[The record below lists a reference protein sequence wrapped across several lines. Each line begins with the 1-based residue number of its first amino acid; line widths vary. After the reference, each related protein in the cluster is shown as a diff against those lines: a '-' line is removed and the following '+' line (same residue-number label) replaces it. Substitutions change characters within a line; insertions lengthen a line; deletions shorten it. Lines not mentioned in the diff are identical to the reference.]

1 MMENK
6 STVGGLFSLKN
17 KASLGGS
24 KRIKISRACDECRK
38 RKVKCDGVQPCSR
51 CRKSNTECVFAKLPP
66 KRGPPKQYMENLENR
81 LQRVEKALKSL
92 TLPVRKIFEDAL
104 SNEKKGSLTESSAS
118 SVKQSMTASVAPHHA
133 SLKQPTQ
140 QYATSSPDPIL
151 DRFTVNE
158 IGQAAYVNDY
168 KLRIDRISGESR
180 HARHLHDD
188 TQSDISDSPM
198 SSSAASFL
206 QQNGPIY
213 SVGLEQPLPE
223 HLMTSRQFMTEVQ
236 GLTDVYFEHVH
247 KYMPMIHKPSFL
259 KQMHSITN
267 APSLLL
273 LLSMCSVASRWVH
286 TGQQDLYHQYNH
298 HSYPSSHHSPHVSNP
313 ATAQLSS
320 SSSSSSPLD
329 RRSSPA
335 STTST
340 IPGHHYY
347 LRALDILDEYLDAP
361 RLSTVQ
367 ALLLLVKYQESA
379 PRAGYFHRAYTY
391 LGMAVNMC
399 NDLGLSQFVEQ
410 DPLYDA
416 ETRRR
421 TFWVAY
427 MYDLLMSIEHGHATY
442 FNVHQCT
449 TGFPL
454 VTSEEGPALEEL
466 ITNQN
471 ILIQLGKVL
480 SDIYTMARRM
490 TQRQQSQG
498 YQRTDEQMVEEQARL
513 FSLHTHLEN
522 FLYEV
527 PPSLVYQ
534 PTQDIENYPVDKQ
547 AIGDPFVGFLHM
559 TYHFSII
566 LLHRIYMHQPPPK
579 TEFNFIAYPHRKL
592 CATSASNITTIV
604 ETLYNKHPVEILCY
618 PIRGVQHTIHC
629 LSMAATI
636 HKYEMAHA
644 ENPYMSN
651 QARYQYMVSVDLI
664 QKLSNHS
671 PSAEFSKY
679 YYQSPPNRTTEK
691 RMSAP
696 PPLDYTQIEHRSP
709 TKARRNTLS
718 AMSMEGLSQSSTNP
732 PVIVPEMNNTVVA
745 MTNTLYPP
753 STQLND
759 PSQLAALMSS
769 PNSSQYHLQHPMAAP
784 SQPWSEPFQSH
795 ISIQSWNQQ
804 QPQQHLHQ
812 SMSSTEYYSSD
823 GHMNAMDTAYP
834 SNHNTTLAASDF
846 AQLNHHGRVRRHTHS
861 YQPMPEN
868 YYPDTVT
875 PSTDA
880 FNLTMQTDTQAP
892 LGPDMVVVQ
901 DEDVVMNSHYDPS
914 SGMSQL
920 FLTDS
925 HASHPPFFK

>member
-1 MMENK
+1 
-6 STVGGLFSLKN
+6 
-17 KASLGGS
+17 
-24 KRIKISRACDECRK
+24 
-38 RKVKCDGVQPCSR
+38 
-51 CRKSNTECVFAKLPP
+51 
-66 KRGPPKQYMENLENR
+66 MENLENR

-92 TLPVRKIFEDAL
+92 TAPVRKIFDDAL
-104 SNEKKGSLTESSAS
+104 ANEKKSSLTESSGNSAKPS
-118 SVKQSMTASVAPHHA
+118 MAPCAAPYHAPPKQHIQQ
-133 SLKQPTQ
+133 QPS
-140 QYATSSPDPIL
+140 SSPDNSHIL
-151 DRFTVNE
+151 DRFVVNE

-168 KLRIDRISGESR
+168 KLRVDRITGENR
-180 HARHLHDD
+180 HVRHLHDD
-188 TQSDISDSPM
+188 IQSDVSDSPM
-198 SSSAASFL
+198 SSSTASFL
-206 QQNGPIY
+206 QNSAPVY

-223 HLMTSRQFMTEVQ
+223 HLMTSRQFMIEVQ
-236 GLTDVYFEHVH
+236 SLTDVYFEHVH

-273 LLSMCSVASRWVH
+273 LLSMCSVASRWVQ
-286 TGQQDLYHQYNH
+286 TGQQDIYHQYNQPYPYTSSH
-298 HSYPSSHHSPHVSNP
+298 NSHPSSNRTTV
-313 ATAQLSS
+313 QLSS
-320 SSSSSSPLD
+320 SSSSSSPLA
-329 RRSSPA
+329 RNSSSP
-335 STTST
+335 TST
-340 IPGHHYY
+340 MSTLPGHNYY
-347 LRALDILDEYLDAP
+347 LRALDILDQYLDAP

-367 ALLLLVKYQESA
+367 ALLLLVKYQEGT
-379 PRAGYFHRAYTY
+379 PRTGYFHRAYTY
-391 LGMAVNMC
+391 LGMAVSMC

-442 FNVHQCT
+442 FDIHQCT

-490 TQRQQSQG
+490 TQRQQLQG

-527 PPSLVYQ
+527 PPSLMYQ
-534 PTQDIENYPVDKQ
+534 PTQDTENYPADRQ
-547 AIGDPFVGFLHM
+547 AINDPFVGFLHM

-566 LLHRIYMHQPPPK
+566 LLHRIYMNQPPPNA
-579 TEFNFIAYPHRKL
+579 EFNFIAYPHRKL

-604 ETLYNKHPVEILCY
+604 ETLYDKYSVETLCY

-644 ENPYMSN
+644 ETPYMSN

-664 QKLSNHS
+664 QRLSNQS
-671 PSAEFSKY
+671 PSVEFSKY
-679 YYQSPPNRTTEK
+679 YYHQNPPNRTNEK

-696 PPLDYTQIEHRSP
+696 PPLDYTQIEHCSP

-718 AMSMEGLSQSSTNP
+718 AMSMEGLSPSPADP
-732 PVIVPEMNNTVVA
+732 PAIVPEIDDTVVA
-745 MTNTLYPP
+745 MANTLYPS
-753 STQLND
+753 STPLTD
-759 PSQLAALMSS
+759 PNQLAALMPS
-769 PNSSQYHLQHPMAAP
+769 PNSSQYQVQHSMMT
-784 SQPWSEPFQSH
+784 SSEPWSESLIP
-795 ISIQSWNQQ
+795 IQSWNQQ
-804 QPQQHLHQ
+804 QPQQHIHQ
-812 SMSSTEYYSSD
+812 PITSTAQYYSSND
-823 GHMNAMDTAYP
+823 PMMDTVYSA
-834 SNHNTTLAASDF
+834 SRNTASSASDLS
-846 AQLNHHGRVRRHTHS
+846 QLNHHGRGRRHTYSH
-861 YQPMPEN
+861 QHMPGN
-868 YYPDTVT
+868 DYYSNTVT
-875 PSTDA
+875 SSSDT
-880 FNLTMQTDTQAP
+880 FGMMMQTDTQAP
-892 LGPDMVVVQ
+892 LDPDMVVIQ
-901 DEDVVMNSHYDPS
+901 DEDMVMNSHYDPS

-920 FLTDS
+920 FLNDS
-925 HASHPPFFK
+925 HASQPSFFK